1 VSAKVSVLELDGVH
15 TFYGKSHV
23 LHGMTFAVP
32 RGEITVLLG
41 RNGVGKT
48 TTLRSIM
55 GLAPPR
61 SGAVRFGGGDVTGQP
76 PHRLARLGIGYV
88 PEGRQI
94 FPFLSV
100 AENLRMASLSGR
112 GGNWTH
118 ERVFEYFPVL
128 RERAQ
133 QRGRSL
139 SGGEQQMLAIAR
151 ALAGQ
156 PEFLMLD
163 EPSQGLAPMLV
174 RELGRLIERLKGEGL
189 TILLVE
195 QNVGMA
201 LEIADRVLVIAK
213 GAIVFSGTRVDF
225 RRDEADLKDRYLAV

>member
-1 VSAKVSVLELDGVH
+1 MSAERSVLELEGVH

-32 RGEITVLLG
+32 RREITVLLG

-48 TTLRSIM
+48 TTLRSVM
-55 GLAPPR
+55 GLTPPR
-61 SGAVRFGGGDVTGQP
+61 SGAVRFAGADVTGQP

-94 FPFLSV
+94 FPFLTV
-100 AENLRMASLSGR
+100 AENLRTASLSGR
-112 GGNWTH
+112 RGDWSH

-128 RERAQ
+128 RERSQ

-174 RELGRLIERLKGEGL
+174 REVGRLIERLKGEGL

-195 QNVGMA
+195 QNVSMA

-213 GAIVFSGTRVDF
+213 GAIVFAGTPSDF
-225 RRDEADLKDRYLAV
+225 RREEAELKERYLAV